1 MLSRSFRYIV
11 HDIAHNYID
20 IKVSDL
26 RKLHIK
32 RNKVQLDINFLI
44 SCRNFGVF
52 PKLINVYLPNIDE
65 KDKYG
70 IRKKLRKYT
79 IYKRIRERND
89 FDKKIKNL
97 KLQIKQKLSNFDWY
111 ILVKL
116 LKQNVQ
122 NKKKSNPQNTPEKI
136 QEFN

>member
-1 MLSRSFRYIV
+1 M
-11 HDIAHNYID
+11 
-20 IKVSDL
+20 
-26 RKLHIK
+26 
-32 RNKVQLDINFLI
+32 QLDINFLI

-52 PKLINVYLPNIDE
+52 PKFINVYLPNIDE
-65 KDKYG
+65 KDIYG

-89 FDKKIKNL
+89 FDKKIKIL
-97 KLQIKQKLSNFDWY
+97 KLQIKQKLSNFDWH

-116 LKQNVQ
+116 LKQNVK